1 MMSAF
6 PAWMSLLPAGLTLAL
21 MPGPNN
27 LLSIQVAV
35 ARGVRAACLAAL
47 GRLAAFAL
55 LLTAS
60 AFGLVAALDRLP
72 WLLLVVQTAAA
83 LYLLGLAAQ
92 GWARAGAPRAAAVR
106 AAVADPKA
114 EALRREFWVALGN
127 PKCLLIATAFL
138 PQFVQPG
145 APAMPQVIAGST
157 LVLALE
163 GVAVLAYAL
172 GGVLL
177 QRWLDEPATA
187 RRFTR
192 GCHALMAGAAL
203 WLLWRTWA

>member
-1 MMSAF
+1 MTTAL

-27 LLSIQVAV
+27 LLSVQVAV
-35 ARGVRAACLAAL
+35 ACGVRAACLAAL

-55 LLTAS
+55 LLVGS
-60 AFGLVAALDRLP
+60 GFGLLAVLERLP
-72 WLLLVVQTAAA
+72 GLLLAVQTAAA
-83 LYLLGLAAQ
+83 LYLLVLAGQ
-92 GWARAGAPRAAAVR
+92 GWARAGALRAAAVR
-106 AAVADPKA
+106 PAADPPA
-114 EALRREFWVALGN
+114 AAWRREFWVALGN

-138 PQFVQPG
+138 PQFVRPD
-145 APAMPQVIAGST
+145 APAMPQVAAGSV

-163 GVAVLAYAL
+163 GLAVLAYAQ
-172 GGVLL
+172 GGALL
-177 QRWLDEPATA
+177 QRWLDEPVTA

>member
-1 MMSAF
+1 MTNALL
-6 PAWMSLLPAGLTLAL
+6 AWVSLLPAGLTLAL

-27 LLSIQVAV
+27 LLSVQVAV

-60 AFGLVAALDRLP
+60 AVGLVAALDRLP
-72 WLLLVVQTAAA
+72 WLLLAVQTAAA
-83 LYLLGLAAQ
+83 LYLLWLAAQ
-92 GWARAGAPRAAAVR
+92 GWARAGAPRAVPVGVA
-106 AAVADPKA
+106 ADPKA
-114 EALRREFWVALGN
+114 EAWRREFWVAIGN

-145 APAMPQVIAGST
+145 APALPQVIAGSA

-163 GVAVLAYAL
+163 ALAVLAYAL
-172 GGVLL
+172 GGALL

-192 GCHALMAGAAL
+192 GCHVLMAGAAL

>member
-1 MMSAF
+1 
-6 PAWMSLLPAGLTLAL
+6 
-21 MPGPNN
+21 
-27 LLSIQVAV
+27 VAV

-60 AFGLVAALDRLP
+60 AVGLVAALDRLP
-72 WLLLVVQTAAA
+72 WLLLLVQTAAA
-83 LYLLGLAAQ
+83 LYLLGLAVQ

-106 AAVADPKA
+106 AAVADPKS
-114 EALRREFWVALGN
+114 EAVRREFWVALGN

-138 PQFVQPG
+138 PQFVQAG
-145 APAMPQVIAGST
+145 APAMPQVLAGSV

-163 GVAVLAYAL
+163 ALAVLAYAL
-172 GGVLL
+172 GGALL

-192 GCHALMAGAAL
+192 SCHALMAGAAL